1 MKTFALFLQ
10 KNFQRIFI
18 WVYGLLRLFLTQNCT
33 RLNLFAHIGKYLLL
47 LKRAFARPE
56 KFSLYRRQLVTEI
69 NEIGVGSLPLIGI
82 ISLFMGAVISLQ
94 LAANIDTPLI
104 PKYTVGFA
112 ARTSIIYEFST
123 TVVALILAG
132 KVGSSIASELGTMR
146 ISEQI
151 DALEIMGVNSATFL
165 IQPKIVGFI
174 LINPFLVMI
183 SMVIG
188 IFGAY
193 ASVVGTGMVGH
204 EDFIYGIQLDFKTYD
219 IVYAMVKTIVF
230 AFLISSIS
238 SYMGYYTDGGSLEVG
253 KASTRAVVYSIFA
266 ILASNLIITYLM
278 LL

>member
-1 MKTFALFLQ
+1 MY
-10 KNFQRIFI
+10 IF
-18 WVYGLLRLFLTQNCT
+18 
-33 RLNLFAHIGKYLLL
+33 
-47 LKRAFARPE
+47 
-56 KFSLYRRQLVTEI
+56 RRQLVNEI
-69 NEIGVGSLPLIGI
+69 DQIGVGSLPLIGI

-112 ARTSIIYEFST
+112 SRQSIIYEFST

-151 DALEIMGVNSATFL
+151 DALEIMGVNSSSFL
-165 IQPKIVGFI
+165 ILPKILGFV
-174 LINPFLVMI
+174 LINPFLVML
-183 SMVIG
+183 SMVVG
-188 IFGAY
+188 LFGSY
-193 ASVVGTGMVGH
+193 ASVVATGMVSH
-204 EDFIYGIQLDFKTYD
+204 EDFIYGIQLDFKTFD
-219 IVYAMVKTIVF
+219 VFYAMVKTLVF

-238 SYMGYYTDGGSLEVG
+238 SYMGYYTEGGSLEVG
-253 KASTRAVVYSIFA
+253 QASTRAVVYSIFA

>member
-1 MKTFALFLQ
+1 M
-10 KNFQRIFI
+10 NF
-18 WVYGLLRLFLTQNCT
+18 
-33 RLNLFAHIGKYLLL
+33 FAHIGKYLLL

-56 KFSLYRRQLVTEI
+56 KFQLFRRQVVNEI

-112 ARTSIIYEFST
+112 SRQSIIYEFST

-151 DALEIMGVNSATFL
+151 DALEIMGVNSASFL
-165 IQPKIVGFI
+165 IFPKVLGFL
-174 LINPFLVMI
+174 LINPFLVML

-188 IFGAY
+188 MTGAY
-193 ASVVGTGMVGH
+193 ASVVGTGMIAH
-204 EDFIYGIQLDFKTYD
+204 EDFIYGLQLDFRSFD
-219 IVYAMVKTIVF
+219 IVYAMVKTFVF

-238 SYMGYYTDGGSLEVG
+238 SYMGYYTEGGSLEVG

-266 ILASNLIITYLM
+266 ILTSNLIITYLM

>member
-1 MKTFALFLQ
+1 MALICLIWFR
-10 KNFQRIFI
+10 RILVSRI
-18 WVYGLLRLFLTQNCT
+18 LRLFLPKIA
-33 RLNLFAHIGKYLLL
+33 RLNFFEHIGKYLLL
-47 LKRAFARPE
+47 LKRVFARPE
-56 KFSLYRRQLVTEI
+56 KFSIFRRQVVNEI
-69 NEIGVGSLPLIGI
+69 DEIGVGSLTLIGI

-112 ARTSIIYEFST
+112 SRQSIIYEFST

-151 DALEIMGVNSATFL
+151 DALEIMGVNSSSFL
-165 IQPKIVGFI
+165 ILPKVLGFL
-174 LINPFLVMI
+174 LINPFLVLL

-188 IFGAY
+188 IFGSY
-193 ASVVGTGMVGH
+193 LSVVSTGMVSH
-204 EDFIYGIQLDFKTYD
+204 EDFIYGIQLDFKSFD
-219 IVYAMVKTIVF
+219 LVYAMVKTFVF

-238 SYMGYYTDGGSLEVG
+238 AYMGYYTEGGSLEVG

-266 ILASNLIITYLM
+266 ILTSNLIITYLM